1 MSRVIEKTNWEYLIG
16 VLGNTWVSF
25 ANAPLVIKFC
35 LVMGSFLLGLW
46 ADLYIFIIGII
57 MLAGLDTHYAIK
69 ACIKKGGIYESHKVK
84 KGLLVKF
91 ELYLTLSIMT
101 IILDAMFHKLYNY
114 ERYFMTYL
122 LFAFIALYECGSMVE
137 SLNVTH
143 PNNKLVKK
151 FSSFLNLSEKK
162 LNDKLEL

>member
-1 MSRVIEKTNWEYLIG
+1 MEKSMERTNLEYLTNVI
-16 VLGNTWVSF
+16 VSVWLSF
-25 ANAPLVIKFC
+25 INAPLVIKSC
-35 LVMGSFLLGLW
+35 LFIGSFLLGLW
-46 ADLYIFIIGII
+46 VDLYVFIIGII

-69 ACIKKGGIYESHKVK
+69 ACIKNGGIYESHKVK

-101 IILDAMFHKLYNY
+101 ITLDLIFHKIYNY
-114 ERYFMTYL
+114 EKYFITYL
-122 LFAFIALYECGSMVE
+122 LFAFVALYECGSMVE

-143 PNNKLVKK
+143 PNNKAVKK

-162 LNDKLEL
+162 LNNKLK